1 MCAHK
6 IMMSLLE
13 FSSTEVLLC
22 AGRTFEVAHTVFG
35 LVVNIPV
42 NYMKYTS
49 MLIIMQ
55 SCM

>member
-6 IMMSLLE
+6 IITSLLE
-13 FSSTEVLLC
+13 LTSTEVLLC
-22 AGRTFEVAHTVFG
+22 VGRTFVVAHTVFG